1 MTEEEKRREQDKK
14 NREQLLLALLLLM
27 NPKLDETTIT
37 STSDIDPVLVDRAN
51 YKLDEYL
58 KKDSRISDLND
69 EQPIDVAKL
78 TKSEI
83 LTTAQD
89 IANVKSKYYKVVT
102 VGDNRVCDKCKAWNG
117 KIISDDDP
125 NYPSYYDLEKSGS
138 LHKNCR
144 CYLKPVE
151 KKAMNSENINDE
163 IVCPGFVENTLING
177 YMEENIIKET
187 IDNGIVENVHISPI
201 GDFTGSKQD
210 GSPQNEHIT
219 AEALSALADKM
230 NAGDEVLCDV
240 DHQSCRPGVEK
251 DTSAA
256 GWFTKFVVDPI
267 KGLFASLKLT
277 KRGKDLLANREYRYM
292 SPTFMLNENGEPIDI
307 HSVSLTNTPAFKGF
321 INPVINSESTP
332 IDDANESITNMT
344 KEELVNLIKD
354 TVVEMN
360 SCSNKNEMEV
370 KNEVVDQKKE
380 EMKALIEEI
389 LAEKA
394 KEKAIREIKEEAIE
408 DAIEKKSGIVE
419 VIDACGKKDNTVK
432 NETVVE
438 DPKEQEKKV
447 EEKKE
452 VIKEEALNSAPTIG
466 SDISGKNEWENLHGK
481 EFWTWYKKN
490 NRNYR

>member
-1 MTEEEKRREQDKK
+1 M
-14 NREQLLLALLLLM
+14 
-27 NPKLDETTIT
+27 
-37 STSDIDPVLVDRAN
+37 
-51 YKLDEYL
+51 
-58 KKDSRISDLND
+58 
-69 EQPIDVAKL
+69 
-78 TKSEI
+78 
-83 LTTAQD
+83 
-89 IANVKSKYYKVVT
+89 
-102 VGDNRVCDKCKAWNG
+102 
-117 KIISDDDP
+117 
-125 NYPSYYDLEKSGS
+125 
-138 LHKNCR
+138 
-144 CYLKPVE
+144 
-151 KKAMNSENINDE
+151 
-163 IVCPGFVENTLING
+163 
-177 YMEENIIKET
+177 ENIITDT

-256 GWFTKFVVDPI
+256 GWFTKFVVDPL
-267 KGLFASLKLT
+267 KGLFANLKLT
-277 KRGKDLLANREYRYM
+277 KRGKDLLANREYRYT
-292 SPTFMLNENGEPIDI
+292 SPTFMLNDNGEPIDI

-344 KEELVNLIKD
+344 REEIVNLIKE

-360 SCSNKNEMEV
+360 SCSDKKDGEV

-380 EMKALIEEI
+380 ELKALIEEI
-389 LAEKA
+389 IAEKA
-394 KEKAIREIKEEAIE
+394 KEKAIRDAKEDVIE
-408 DAIEKKSGIVE
+408 DVIEKSSGVVE

-438 DPKEQEKKV
+438 DPKE
-447 EEKKE
+447 EKKE

-466 SDISGKNEWENLHGK
+466 SDVNVEPEWKKLHGK
-481 EFWTWYKKN
+481 AFFTYLKN
-490 NRNYR
+490 HPEIR

>member
-1 MTEEEKRREQDKK
+1 MTEEEKKIREEEKK
-14 NREQLLLALLLLM
+14 NRDQLLLALLLLM
-27 NPKLDETTIT
+27 NPNLDETSI
-37 STSDIDPVLVDRAN
+37 SSISDIDPVLVDKAN
-51 YKLDEYL
+51 YKLDQYL
-58 KKDSRISDLND
+58 KKDSRIADLGD

-102 VGDNRVCDKCKAWNG
+102 VGDNRVCDKCNAWNN

-125 NYPSYYDLEKSGS
+125 NYPSYDDLEKSGA
-138 LHKNCR
+138 LHPNCR
-144 CYLKPVE
+144 CYIKPVE

-163 IVCPGFVENTLING
+163 VVYREFDNKTLINNS
-177 YMEENIIKET
+177 MENIIKDT
-187 IDNGIVENVHISPI
+187 IDNGVVENVHISPI

-267 KGLFASLKLT
+267 KGLFANLKLT

-292 SPTFMLNENGEPIDI
+292 SPTFMLNDNGEPIDI

-321 INPVINSESTP
+321 INPVINSEATP
-332 IDDANESITNMT
+332 IDDTNESITNMT
-344 KEELVNLIKD
+344 KEEL
-354 TVVEMN
+354 
-360 SCSNKNEMEV
+360 
-370 KNEVVDQKKE
+370 
-380 EMKALIEEI
+380 KALIEEI

-394 KEKAIREIKEEAIE
+394 KEEAIRDVKEEAIE
-408 DAIEKKSGIVE
+408 AAIEKAPGIVE
-419 VIDACGKKDNTVK
+419 VMDACGKEDDKIK

-438 DPKEQEKKV
+438 DPKEEEKKV

-466 SDISGKNEWENLHGK
+466 SDISIEPEWKKLRGKSFFQYLKDHPEI
-481 EFWTWYKKN
+481 
-490 NRNYR
+490 R

>member
-1 MTEEEKRREQDKK
+1 MTEEKKKKEEQEKK
-14 NREQLLLALLLLM
+14 NSEQLLLALLLLM
-27 NPKLDETTIT
+27 NPSLDETSIT
-37 STSDIDPVLVDRAN
+37 STSDIDPVLVDKAKS
-51 YKLDEYL
+51 KLNEYL
-58 KKDSRISDLND
+58 KKESRIADLSD
-69 EQPIDVAKL
+69 EQPIDVSKL

-89 IANVKSKYYKVVT
+89 IANVKSKYYQVVT
-102 VGDNRVCDKCKAWNG
+102 VGDNRVCNKCKSWNN

-125 NYPSYYDLEKSGS
+125 NYPSYDDLEKSGA
-138 LHKNCR
+138 LHPNCR

-163 IVCPGFVENTLING
+163 IVFDDKTLINNS
-177 YMEENIIKET
+177 MENIITDT

-267 KGLFASLKLT
+267 KGLFANLKLT

-292 SPTFMLNENGEPIDI
+292 SPTFMLNENGEPVDI

-321 INPVINSESTP
+321 INPVINSEATP
-332 IDDANESITNMT
+332 IDDTKESITNMT
-344 KEELVNLIKD
+344 KDELK
-354 TVVEMN
+354 
-360 SCSNKNEMEV
+360 SF
-370 KNEVVDQKKE
+370 
-380 EMKALIEEI
+380 IEEI
-389 LAEKA
+389 IAEKA
-394 KEKAIREIKEEAIE
+394 KEAAIRDIKQDVIE
-408 DAIEKKSGIVE
+408 DVIEKTPDLVKVT
-419 VIDACGKKDNTVK
+419 DACGKEDDTVK

-438 DPKEQEKKV
+438 DPKEEEKK
-447 EEKKE
+447 ETKE

-466 SDISGKNEWENLHGK
+466 SDVNVEPEWKNLHGR
-481 EFWTWYKKN
+481 EFLDWYKKN
-490 NRNYR
+490 CRNYR

>member
-1 MTEEEKRREQDKK
+1 MTEEEKKIREEEKK
-14 NREQLLLALLLLM
+14 NRDQLLLALLLLM
-27 NPKLDETTIT
+27 NPNLDEKSIT
-37 STSDIDPVLVDRAN
+37 SISDIDPVLVDKAN

-58 KKDSRISDLND
+58 KKDSRIADLGD

-102 VGDNRVCDKCKAWNG
+102 VGDNRVCDKCKSWNG

-125 NYPSYYDLEKSGS
+125 NYPSYDDLEKSGA
-138 LHKNCR
+138 LHPNCR
-144 CYLKPVE
+144 CYIKPVE

-163 IVCPGFVENTLING
+163 VVFDNKTLINNS
-177 YMEENIIKET
+177 MENIITDT
-187 IDNGIVENVHISPI
+187 IDNGVVENVHISPI

-219 AEALSALADKM
+219 AEALSALAYKM

-267 KGLFASLKLT
+267 KGLFANLKLT
-277 KRGKDLLANREYRYM
+277 KRGKDLLSNREYRYM

-321 INPVINSESTP
+321 INPVMNSESTP
-332 IDDANESITNMT
+332 IDDANESITNIT
-344 KEELVNLIKD
+344 KEEL
-354 TVVEMN
+354 
-360 SCSNKNEMEV
+360 
-370 KNEVVDQKKE
+370 
-380 EMKALIEEI
+380 KALIEEI

-394 KEKAIREIKEEAIE
+394 KEEAIRDVKEEVIE
-408 DAIEKKSGIVE
+408 AAIEKAPGVVE
-419 VIDACGKKDNTVK
+419 VIDSCGKKDNTVK

-438 DPKEQEKKV
+438 DPKEEEKKV

-466 SDISGKNEWENLHGK
+466 SDISIEPEWKKLRGKSFFQYLKDHPEI
-481 EFWTWYKKN
+481 
-490 NRNYR
+490 R

>member
-1 MTEEEKRREQDKK
+1 MTEEEKKIREQDKK
-14 NREQLLLALLLLM
+14 NRDQLLLAMLLLM
-27 NPKLDETTIT
+27 NPSLNETTIT
-37 STSDIDPVLVDRAN
+37 SISDIDPVLVDEAK

-58 KKDSRISDLND
+58 KKDSRIADIDD

-102 VGDNRVCDKCKAWNG
+102 VGDNRVCDKCKAWNN

-125 NYPSYYDLEKSGS
+125 HYPSYDDLEKSGA
-138 LHKNCR
+138 LHPNCR

-163 IVCPGFVENTLING
+163 IVYRGFVENTLINNS
-177 YMEENIIKET
+177 MENIIKET

-292 SPTFMLNENGEPIDI
+292 SPTFMLNDNGEPIDI

-321 INPVINSESTP
+321 INPVINSEATP
-332 IDDANESITNMT
+332 IDDTNERITNMT
-344 KEELVNLIKD
+344 KEEL
-354 TVVEMN
+354 
-360 SCSNKNEMEV
+360 
-370 KNEVVDQKKE
+370 
-380 EMKALIEEI
+380 KALIEEI
-389 LAEKA
+389 MAEKA
-394 KEKAIREIKEEAIE
+394 KEEAIRDAKEDAIE
-408 DAIEKKSGIVE
+408 DAIEKASGVVE
-419 VIDACGKKDNTVK
+419 VIDACGNKDDKVK
-432 NETVVE
+432 NEAVVE
-438 DPKEQEKKV
+438 DPKEEEKKV
-447 EEKKE
+447 EETKE

-466 SDISGKNEWENLHGK
+466 SDVNVEPEWKKLHGK
-481 EFWTWYKKN
+481 AFLDWYKKN
-490 NRNYR
+490 GRNYR

>member
-1 MTEEEKRREQDKK
+1 MTEDEKKEKEKQDNK
-14 NREQLLLALLLLM
+14 NREQLLIALLLLM
-27 NPKLDETTIT
+27 NPNLDEKSIT
-37 STSDIDPVLVDRAN
+37 SISDIDPVLVDKAN
-51 YKLDEYL
+51 YKLDQYL
-58 KKDSRISDLND
+58 KKDSRIADLGD

-83 LTTAQD
+83 LTAAKE
-89 IANVKSKYYKVVT
+89 ISGVKSRYFEIVT
-102 VGDNRVCDKCKAWNG
+102 VGDSKTCPNCKKWDG
-117 KIISDDDP
+117 KIISDED
-125 NYPSYYDLEKSGS
+125 NKYPSYDDFEKSGAA
-138 LHKNCR
+138 HWGCR
-144 CYLKPVE
+144 CFLKPVE

-163 IVCPGFVENTLING
+163 VVFDNKTLINNS
-177 YMEENIIKET
+177 MENIIKDT

-292 SPTFMLNENGEPIDI
+292 SPTFMLNDNGEPIDI

-321 INPVINSESTP
+321 INPVINSEATP
-332 IDDANESITNMT
+332 IDDTNESITNMT
-344 KEELVNLIKD
+344 KEEL
-354 TVVEMN
+354 
-360 SCSNKNEMEV
+360 
-370 KNEVVDQKKE
+370 
-380 EMKALIEEI
+380 KALIEEI

-394 KEKAIREIKEEAIE
+394 KEEAIRDVKEEAIE
-408 DAIEKKSGIVE
+408 AAIEKAPGVVD
-419 VIDACGKKDNTVK
+419 VIDTCGKKDNTVK

-438 DPKEQEKKV
+438 DPKEEEKKV
-447 EEKKE
+447 EETKE

-466 SDISGKNEWENLHGK
+466 EDIAVEPEWKKLSGKAFLD
-481 EFWTWYKKN
+481 WYKKN
-490 NRNYR
+490 YRNYR

>member
-1 MTEEEKRREQDKK
+1 
-14 NREQLLLALLLLM
+14 
-27 NPKLDETTIT
+27 
-37 STSDIDPVLVDRAN
+37 
-51 YKLDEYL
+51 
-58 KKDSRISDLND
+58 
-69 EQPIDVAKL
+69 
-78 TKSEI
+78 
-83 LTTAQD
+83 
-89 IANVKSKYYKVVT
+89 
-102 VGDNRVCDKCKAWNG
+102 
-117 KIISDDDP
+117 
-125 NYPSYYDLEKSGS
+125 
-138 LHKNCR
+138 
-144 CYLKPVE
+144 
-151 KKAMNSENINDE
+151 
-163 IVCPGFVENTLING
+163 
-177 YMEENIIKET
+177 MEENIIKET

-321 INPVINSESTP
+321 INPVINSEATP
-332 IDDANESITNMT
+332 IDDTNESITNMT
-344 KEELVNLIKD
+344 KEEL
-354 TVVEMN
+354 
-360 SCSNKNEMEV
+360 
-370 KNEVVDQKKE
+370 
-380 EMKALIEEI
+380 KALIEEI

-394 KEKAIREIKEEAIE
+394 KEEAIRDVKEEAIE
-408 DAIEKKSGIVE
+408 AAIEKAPGIVE
-419 VIDACGKKDNTVK
+419 VMDACGKKDNTVK

-438 DPKEQEKKV
+438 DPKEEEKKV
-447 EEKKE
+447 EETKE

-466 SDISGKNEWENLHGK
+466 SDVNVEPEWKKLHGR
-481 EFWTWYKKN
+481 EFLEWYKKN
-490 NRNYR
+490 GRNYR